1 MATETH
7 YSAASRP
14 LAAQYAPKPPFSD
27 HPKHPKHPASHQWE
41 KTLANR
47 HMPGELESTHESV
60 MSGKESLGSKLL
72 LMVGDLT
79 AEMAEFDRRQGDIF
93 EMLQKVLAFVD
104 KQAKAAEELQAYVSA
119 VEGGEAKQEHR
130 RASP

>member
-1 MATETH
+1 
-7 YSAASRP
+7 
-14 LAAQYAPKPPFSD
+14 
-27 HPKHPKHPASHQWE
+27 
-41 KTLANR
+41 
-47 HMPGELESTHESV
+47 MPGELESTHESV